1 MDCPK
6 CTSNMTEHT
15 VVTLSGEVTIDR
27 CENCNGMWFDHGEVD
42 ALKEDWMSEFL
53 DQGDPKVG
61 AEFDKQRE
69 ADCPRF
75 STKMVSVHDKKQHH
89 IVYEVC
95 GEHGIFMDA
104 GEFTDLKYETV
115 LDLFRDVVSR
125 VRA

>member
-1 MDCPK
+1 MKCPK
-6 CTSNMTEHT
+6 CNSAMVSHSLETNAGT
-15 VVTLSGEVTIDR
+15 VTVDQCSRCKGIWFDSGEAEI
-27 CENCNGMWFDHGEVD
+27 
-42 ALKEDWMSEFL
+42 LKEEWRSLFL
-53 DQGDPKVG
+53 DTGDPKIG

-69 ADCPRF
+69 ADCPRC